1 MTQKYTIDQ
10 IEKACLSVL
19 DATKE
24 DNPDWEKFIDALTEP
39 EFIWPES
46 LMLRDTKIIQEED
59 GTGPIYTTTGRGYEK
74 HKYINSDI
82 AVKKAEYDALELKYK
97 ALVSVM
103 EAQRNS
109 KKEAQDIPDKYRG

>member
-10 IEKACLSVL
+10 IEKAYKGVFGECYNKSF
-19 DATKE
+19 TGM
-24 DNPDWEKFIDALTEP
+24 IDALTEP

-109 KKEAQDIPDKYRG
+109 KKEIEDIPDKYRG